1 MGEPSWNLLSPP
13 SPRLDSSSCSLMLG
27 TDTEGEL
34 QWGLSPVPGLPRG
47 AAPRALAPP
56 SWLGTRSTR
65 PWHMEP
71 VVLPGRARPPQNTQ
85 GAPGSTSTPPKC
97 LCHAEGRRTENH
109 GTGWTPSSLL
119 STADHSPLV
128 LNPSLILPELR
139 EGSVPLWT
147 RASARQTGCCLLN
160 GKFRVPAREQEGSI
174 RKGSSCALQAHCSFH
189 CSSVPAPVQG
199 WATRERHRN
208 QGETSTG
215 IPEGRTSVS
224 HDSGEGSATHCSAR
238 AVEGQ

>member
-1 MGEPSWNLLSPP
+1 MIRMGEPSWNLLSPP

-47 AAPRALAPP
+47 AAPRALAPQ
-56 SWLGTRSTR
+56 SWLGTHSTR

-71 VVLPGRARPPQNTQ
+71 VVLPGRARPPQNPQ

-97 LCHAEGRRTENH
+97 LCHAEGRRTVNH

-128 LNPSLILPELR
+128 LNPSPDSPRVKGMLSTSLDQSQCKADWMLPSEW
-139 EGSVPLWT
+139 EIQGPSQ
-147 RASARQTGCCLLN
+147 RAG
-160 GKFRVPAREQEGSI
+160 
-174 RKGSSCALQAHCSFH
+174 
-189 CSSVPAPVQG
+189 
-199 WATRERHRN
+199 
-208 QGETSTG
+208 
-215 IPEGRTSVS
+215 
-224 HDSGEGSATHCSAR
+224 
-238 AVEGQ
+238 GQH